1 MATVF
6 VAWPAFLTSSAFGVP
21 RTSSQDVRKP
31 ASVNQ
36 WLKTGDASQRSYLAC
51 PQSVVNGCIKKKRT
65 DILVCPRGLQKILCY
80 AASRSWV
87 SRCTG
92 TLRRSQTMPN
102 QERIFKV

>member
-51 PQSVVNGCIKKKRT
+51 PQSVVNGCIKKKEDRHS
-65 DILVCPRGLQKILCY
+65 GL
-80 AASRSWV
+80 SPWV
-87 SRCTG
+87 SKDLV
-92 TLRRSQTMPN
+92 LRREPVLGEQMHGDFAEIPYDAEPGKN
-102 QERIFKV
+102 FQG